1 MSKGAWDMDQPA
13 KLWLST
19 MIQNLGTLMA
29 QGHEPSM
36 DLEIN
41 GVEFQF
47 RIKPEFVARFESE
60 LAEAKERAAAPP
72 AEGDVPDA
80 PKPGYLGNI
89 NPPGC
94 DPDVP

>member
-1 MSKGAWDMDQPA
+1 MSSGAWDLDQPA
-13 KLWLST
+13 KLWLGT
-19 MIQNLGTLMA
+19 LIFNLGALLA
-29 QGHEPSM
+29 KGHEPSM

-47 RIKPEFVARFESE
+47 RVKPEFVARFEVE
-60 LAEAKERAAAPP
+60 LGAAKERAAAPP
-72 AEGDVPDA
+72 AEGDMPDDS
-80 PKPGYLGNI
+80 KPGYLGNI